1 MKMLYFDWM
10 ISYNYFWT
18 VHLTT
23 GDYTKRREL
32 YQVQT
37 ISRGH
42 YTCGIDFPALFLY
55 IFGKI

>member
-1 MKMLYFDWM
+1 VLTIFKQYTWQRVTIPSDGN
-10 ISYNYFWT
+10 YN
-18 VHLTT
+18 
-23 GDYTKRREL
+23 
-32 YQVQT
+32 QVQT